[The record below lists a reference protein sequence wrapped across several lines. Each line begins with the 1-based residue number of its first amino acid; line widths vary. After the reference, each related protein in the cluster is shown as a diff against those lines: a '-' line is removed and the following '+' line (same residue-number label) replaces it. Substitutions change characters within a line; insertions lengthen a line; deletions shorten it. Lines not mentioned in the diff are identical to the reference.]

1 MSPWVFNL
9 LVLVQS
15 KITIQMKGFR
25 HNVAAVGHSDC
36 DKTAAT
42 KIATIVNHCLSKSNF
57 LSRNF
62 ESNQSRKLA
71 AIAQSGGG
79 GGGSG
84 GGRRR
89 LRPGVTK

>member
-1 MSPWVFNL
+1 M
-9 LVLVQS
+9 
-15 KITIQMKGFR
+15 IEMKGFR
-25 HNVAAVGHSDC
+25 HNVAAMGHTDC
-36 DKTAAT
+36 DKAAAT
-42 KIATIVNHCLSKSNF
+42 KIATANHCLSKSNF